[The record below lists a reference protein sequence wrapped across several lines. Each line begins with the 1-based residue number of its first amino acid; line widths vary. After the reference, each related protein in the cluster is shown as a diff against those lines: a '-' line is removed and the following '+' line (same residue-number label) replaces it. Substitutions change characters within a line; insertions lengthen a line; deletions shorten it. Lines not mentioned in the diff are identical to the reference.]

1 MKKLSKKL
9 LLSGLAALTIYSG
22 FNTIDISTTYAKVNY
37 DVFDLEAHRGGI
49 DVRPEN
55 TLYSYAYAIEL
66 GATSIECDMQLT
78 KDGQIVMSHNP
89 ILNSDITRD
98 KNGNY
103 IENNK
108 YDIRLMT
115 VDELKKFDVGVMDQN
130 CGEYYDL
137 HGKTQFTYD
146 AKIPTLEELMQ
157 LIQSYDDKNI
167 VLNIETKSY
176 PDPASAGYKNNADPK
191 KFVEVF
197 NNIVKKYDMEDRVV
211 LQSFDWQTLI
221 EMKKLNPNISTS
233 ALWQEQPSWGRDSE
247 SLRRYEKKKSPW
259 LGGLDIKDYQGNPV
273 KAAHAIGADIISPYY
288 TEISKQ
294 DVDEAHSLGMKVVPW
309 TVNNEKDMTM
319 LLDMGVDGIISD
331 KPWLLKQVLEK
342 RNIKLH
348 TPTVNV
354 DSPYHTG
361 TDHKDTAPTKAG
373 NGNDADRKSTRLNSS
388 HEWISRMPSSA

>member
-22 FNTIDISTTYAKVNY
+22 FNNIDISTTYAKVNY
-37 DVFDLEAHRGGI
+37 DVFDLEAHRGGR

-98 KNGNY
+98 ENGNY

-115 VDELKKFDVGVMDQN
+115 VDELKKFDVGVMDPN

-157 LIQSYDDKNI
+157 LIQSYGDKNI

-191 KFVEVF
+191 KFVEIF

-309 TVNNEKDMTM
+309 TVNNEKDMNM

-361 TDHKDTAPTKAG
+361 TDQTQPLQKLVTAMMPLTK
-373 NGNDADRKSTRLNSS
+373 
-388 HEWISRMPSSA
+388 P

>member
-37 DVFDLEAHRGGI
+37 DVFDLEAHHGGR

-98 KNGNY
+98 ENGNY

-115 VDELKKFDVGVMDQN
+115 VDELKKFDVGIMDPN

-157 LIQSYDDKNI
+157 LIQSYGDKNI

-309 TVNNEKDMTM
+309 TVNNEKDMNM

-361 TDHKDTAPTKAG
+361 TDHKDTAPTEAG
-373 NGNDADRKSTRLNSS
+373 NGNDA
-388 HEWISRMPSSA
+388 AY

>member
-37 DVFDLEAHRGGI
+37 DVFDLEAHHGGR

-98 KNGNY
+98 ENGNY

-115 VDELKKFDVGVMDQN
+115 VDELKKFDVGVMDPN

-157 LIQSYDDKNI
+157 LIQSYGDKNI

-309 TVNNEKDMTM
+309 TVNNEKDMNM

-361 TDHKDTAPTKAG
+361 TDHKDTAPTEAG
-373 NGNDADRKSTRLNSS
+373 NGNDA
-388 HEWISRMPSSA
+388 AY

>member
-22 FNTIDISTTYAKVNY
+22 YNNIDISTTYAKVNY
-37 DVFDLEAHRGGI
+37 DVFDLEAHRGGR

-98 KNGNY
+98 ENGNY

-108 YDIRLMT
+108 YDICLMT
-115 VDELKKFDVGVMDQN
+115 VDELKKFEVGVMDPN

-157 LIQSYDDKNI
+157 LIQSYGDKNI

-294 DVDEAHSLGMKVVPW
+294 DVDEAHFLGMKVVPW
-309 TVNNEKDMTM
+309 TVNNEKDMNM

-361 TDHKDTAPTKAG
+361 TDHKDTAPTEAG
-373 NGNDADRKSTRLNSS
+373 NSNDA
-388 HEWISRMPSSA
+388 AY

>member
-22 FNTIDISTTYAKVNY
+22 FNNIDISTTYAKVNY
-37 DVFDLEAHRGGI
+37 DVFDLEAHRGGR

-55 TLYSYAYAIEL
+55 TLYSYTYAIEL

-98 KNGNY
+98 ENGNY

-115 VDELKKFDVGVMDQN
+115 VDELKKFDVGVMDPN

-137 HGKTQFTYD
+137 HGKIQFTYD

-157 LIQSYDDKNI
+157 LIQSYGDKNI

-309 TVNNEKDMTM
+309 TVNNEKDMNM

-361 TDHKDTAPTKAG
+361 TDHKDTAPTEAG
-373 NGNDADRKSTRLNSS
+373 NGNDA
-388 HEWISRMPSSA
+388 AY

>member
-37 DVFDLEAHRGGI
+37 DVFDLEAHRGGR

-98 KNGNY
+98 ENGNY

-115 VDELKKFDVGVMDQN
+115 VDELKKFDVGVMDPN

-157 LIQSYDDKNI
+157 LIQSYGDKNI

-288 TEISKQ
+288 TEISKK
-294 DVDEAHSLGMKVVPW
+294 DVDEAHSLGMKVIPW
-309 TVNNEKDMTM
+309 TVNNEKDMNM

-361 TDHKDTAPTKAG
+361 TDHKDTAPTEAG
-373 NGNDADRKSTRLNSS
+373 NGNDA
-388 HEWISRMPSSA
+388 AY

>member
-22 FNTIDISTTYAKVNY
+22 FNNIDISTTYAKVNY
-37 DVFDLEAHRGGI
+37 DVFDLEAHRGGR

-98 KNGNY
+98 ENGNY

-115 VDELKKFDVGVMDQN
+115 VDELKKFDVGVMDPN

-137 HGKTQFTYD
+137 HDKTQFTYD

-157 LIQSYDDKNI
+157 LIQSYGDKNI

-309 TVNNEKDMTM
+309 TVNNEKDMNM

-348 TPTVNV
+348 TPTINV

-361 TDHKDTAPTKAG
+361 TDHKDTAPTEAG
-373 NGNDADRKSTRLNSS
+373 NGNDA
-388 HEWISRMPSSA
+388 AY

>member
-9 LLSGLAALTIYSG
+9 LFSGLAALTIYSG

-37 DVFDLEAHRGGI
+37 DVFDLEAHRGGR

-98 KNGNY
+98 ENGNY

-115 VDELKKFDVGVMDQN
+115 VDELKKFDVGVMDPN

-157 LIQSYDDKNI
+157 LIQSYGDKNI

-176 PDPASAGYKNNADPK
+176 PDPASAVYKNNADPK

-294 DVDEAHSLGMKVVPW
+294 DVDEAHSLGMKVVLW
-309 TVNNEKDMTM
+309 TVNNEKDMNM

-348 TPTVNV
+348 TPTINV

-361 TDHKDTAPTKAG
+361 TDHKDTAPTEAG
-373 NGNDADRKSTRLNSS
+373 NGNDA
-388 HEWISRMPSSA
+388 AY

>member
-1 MKKLSKKL
+1 MNTNEKTIQKL

-22 FNTIDISTTYAKVNY
+22 FNNIDISTTYAKVNY
-37 DVFDLEAHRGGI
+37 DVFDLEAHRGGR

-98 KNGNY
+98 ENGNY

-115 VDELKKFDVGVMDQN
+115 VDELKKFDVGVMDPN

-157 LIQSYDDKNI
+157 LIQSYGDKNI

-273 KAAHAIGADIISPYY
+273 KSAHAIGADIISPYY

-294 DVDEAHSLGMKVVPW
+294 DVDEAHSLGMKVVPC
-309 TVNNEKDMTM
+309 TVNNEKDMNM

-348 TPTVNV
+348 TPTINV

-361 TDHKDTAPTKAG
+361 TDHKDTAPTEAG
-373 NGNDADRKSTRLNSS
+373 NGNDA
-388 HEWISRMPSSA
+388 AY

>member
-37 DVFDLEAHRGGI
+37 DVFDLEAHRGGR

-98 KNGNY
+98 ENGNY

-115 VDELKKFDVGVMDQN
+115 VDELKKFDVGVMDPN

-157 LIQSYDDKNI
+157 LIQSYGDKNI
-167 VLNIETKSY
+167 VSNIETIFY
-176 PDPASAGYKNNADPK
+176 LDPTSAEYRNNADPK
-191 KFVEVF
+191 KFVEIF

-233 ALWQEQPSWGRDSE
+233 ALWQKQPSWGRDSE
-247 SLRRYEKKKSPW
+247 SLRRYEKKKSSW

-273 KAAHAIGADIISPYY
+273 KAAHAIGTDIISPYY

-309 TVNNEKDMTM
+309 TVNNEKDMNM

-361 TDHKDTAPTKAG
+361 TDQTQPLQKLVTAMMPLTK
-373 NGNDADRKSTRLNSS
+373 
-388 HEWISRMPSSA
+388 P

>member
-22 FNTIDISTTYAKVNY
+22 FNNIDISTTYAKVNY
-37 DVFDLEAHRGGI
+37 DVFDLEAHRGGR

-78 KDGQIVMSHNP
+78 KDVQIVMSHNP

-98 KNGNY
+98 ENGNY
-103 IENNK
+103 IKNNK

-115 VDELKKFDVGVMDQN
+115 VDELKKFDVGVMDPN

-157 LIQSYDDKNI
+157 LIQSYGDKNI

-197 NNIVKKYDMEDRVV
+197 NNIVKKYNMEDRVV

-373 NGNDADRKSTRLNSS
+373 NGNDA
-388 HEWISRMPSSA
+388 AY

>member
-22 FNTIDISTTYAKVNY
+22 FNNIDISTTYAKVNY
-37 DVFDLEAHRGGI
+37 DVFDLEAHRGGR

-66 GATSIECDMQLT
+66 GATSIECNMQLT

-98 KNGNY
+98 ENGNY

-115 VDELKKFDVGVMDQN
+115 VDELKKFDVGVMDPN

-146 AKIPTLEELMQ
+146 AKTPTLEELMQ
-157 LIQSYDDKNI
+157 LIQSYGDKNI

-221 EMKKLNPNISTS
+221 EMKNLNPNISTS

-309 TVNNEKDMTM
+309 TVNNEKDMNM

-348 TPTVNV
+348 TPTINV

-361 TDHKDTAPTKAG
+361 TDHKDTAPTEAG
-373 NGNDADRKSTRLNSS
+373 NGNDA
-388 HEWISRMPSSA
+388 AY

>member
-22 FNTIDISTTYAKVNY
+22 FNNIDISTTYAKVNY
-37 DVFDLEAHRGGI
+37 DVFDLEAHRGGR

-98 KNGNY
+98 ENGNY

-115 VDELKKFDVGVMDQN
+115 VDELKKFDVGVMDPN

-157 LIQSYDDKNI
+157 LIQSYGDKNI

-309 TVNNEKDMTM
+309 TVNNEKDMNM

-342 RNIKLH
+342 HNIKLH
-348 TPTVNV
+348 TPTINV

-361 TDHKDTAPTKAG
+361 TDHKDTAPTEAG
-373 NGNDADRKSTRLNSS
+373 NGNDA
-388 HEWISRMPSSA
+388 AY

>member
-37 DVFDLEAHRGGI
+37 DVFDLEAHRGGR

-259 LGGLDIKDYQGNPV
+259 LGGLDIKDYQRNPV

-373 NGNDADRKSTRLNSS
+373 NGNDA
-388 HEWISRMPSSA
+388 AY

>member
-22 FNTIDISTTYAKVNY
+22 FNNIDISTTYAKVNY
-37 DVFDLEAHRGGI
+37 DVFDLEAHRGGRDI
-49 DVRPEN
+49 RPEN

-98 KNGNY
+98 ENGNY

-115 VDELKKFDVGVMDQN
+115 VDELKKFDVGVMDPN

-157 LIQSYDDKNI
+157 LIQSYGDKNI

-309 TVNNEKDMTM
+309 TVNNEKDMNM

-361 TDHKDTAPTKAG
+361 TDHKDTAPTEAG
-373 NGNDADRKSTRLNSS
+373 NGNDA
-388 HEWISRMPSSA
+388 AY

>member
-22 FNTIDISTTYAKVNY
+22 FNNIDISTTYAKVNY
-37 DVFDLEAHRGGI
+37 DVFDLEAHRGGR

-98 KNGNY
+98 ENGNY
-103 IENNK
+103 IKNNK

-157 LIQSYDDKNI
+157 LIQSYGDKNI

-309 TVNNEKDMTM
+309 TVNNEKDMNM
-319 LLDMGVDGIISD
+319 LLDIGVDGIISD

-373 NGNDADRKSTRLNSS
+373 NGNDA
-388 HEWISRMPSSA
+388 AY

>member
-22 FNTIDISTTYAKVNY
+22 FNNIDISTTYAKVNY
-37 DVFDLEAHRGGI
+37 DVFDLEAHRGGR

-55 TLYSYAYAIEL
+55 TLYSYAYAIEI

-98 KNGNY
+98 ENGNY

-115 VDELKKFDVGVMDQN
+115 VDELKKFDVGVMDPN

-157 LIQSYDDKNI
+157 LIQSYGDKNI

-273 KAAHAIGADIISPYY
+273 KAAHDIGADIISPYY

-309 TVNNEKDMTM
+309 TVNNEKDMNM

-361 TDHKDTAPTKAG
+361 TDHKDTAPTEAG
-373 NGNDADRKSTRLNSS
+373 NGNDA
-388 HEWISRMPSSA
+388 AY

>member
-22 FNTIDISTTYAKVNY
+22 FNNIDISTTYAKVNY
-37 DVFDLEAHRGGI
+37 DVFDLEAHRGGR

-98 KNGNY
+98 ENGNY

-115 VDELKKFDVGVMDQN
+115 VDELKKFDVGVMDPN

-157 LIQSYDDKNI
+157 LIQSYGDKNI

-309 TVNNEKDMTM
+309 TVNNEKDMNM

-348 TPTVNV
+348 TPTINV

-361 TDHKDTAPTKAG
+361 TDHKDTAPTEAG
-373 NGNDADRKSTRLNSS
+373 NGNDA
-388 HEWISRMPSSA
+388 AY

>member
-22 FNTIDISTTYAKVNY
+22 YNNIDISTTYAKVNY
-37 DVFDLEAHRGGI
+37 DVFDLEAHRGGR

-98 KNGNY
+98 ENGNY
-103 IENNK
+103 IKNNK

-115 VDELKKFDVGVMDQN
+115 VDELKKFDVGVMDPN

-157 LIQSYDDKNI
+157 LIQSYGDKNI

-197 NNIVKKYDMEDRVV
+197 NNIVKKYNMEDRVV

-373 NGNDADRKSTRLNSS
+373 NGNDA
-388 HEWISRMPSSA
+388 AY

>member
-9 LLSGLAALTIYSG
+9 LLSGLAALTIYSR
-22 FNTIDISTTYAKVNY
+22 FNNIDISTTYAKVNY
-37 DVFDLEAHRGGI
+37 DVFDLEAHRGGR

-98 KNGNY
+98 ENGNY

-115 VDELKKFDVGVMDQN
+115 VDELKKFDVGVMDPN

-157 LIQSYDDKNI
+157 LIQSYGDKNI

-191 KFVEVF
+191 KFVEIF

-247 SLRRYEKKKSPW
+247 SLRRYEKKKSSW

-273 KAAHAIGADIISPYY
+273 KAAHAIGTDIISPYY

-294 DVDEAHSLGMKVVPW
+294 DVDEAHSLDMKIVPW
-309 TVNNEKDMTM
+309 TVNNEKDMNM

-354 DSPYHTG
+354 DNPYHTG
-361 TDHKDTAPTKAG
+361 TDQTQPLQKLVTAMMLLTK
-373 NGNDADRKSTRLNSS
+373 
-388 HEWISRMPSSA
+388 H

>member
-22 FNTIDISTTYAKVNY
+22 FNNIDISTTYAKVNY
-37 DVFDLEAHRGGI
+37 DVFDLEAHRGGR

-98 KNGNY
+98 ENGNY

-115 VDELKKFDVGVMDQN
+115 VDKLKKFDVGVMDPN

-157 LIQSYDDKNI
+157 LIQSYGDKNI

-176 PDPASAGYKNNADPK
+176 PDPVSAGYKNNTDPK

-309 TVNNEKDMTM
+309 TVNNEKDMNM

-361 TDHKDTAPTKAG
+361 TDHKDTAPTEAG
-373 NGNDADRKSTRLNSS
+373 NGNDA
-388 HEWISRMPSSA
+388 AY

>member
-37 DVFDLEAHRGGI
+37 DVFDLEAHRGGR

-98 KNGNY
+98 ENGNY
-103 IENNK
+103 IKNNK

-115 VDELKKFDVGVMDQN
+115 VDELKKFDVGVMDPN

-157 LIQSYDDKNI
+157 LIQSYGDKNI

-197 NNIVKKYDMEDRVV
+197 NNIVKKYNMEDRVV

-373 NGNDADRKSTRLNSS
+373 NGNDA
-388 HEWISRMPSSA
+388 AY

>member
-9 LLSGLAALTIYSG
+9 LLSGLAALTVYSG
-22 FNTIDISTTYAKVNY
+22 FNNIDISTTYAKVNY
-37 DVFDLEAHRGGI
+37 DVFDLEAHRGGR

-98 KNGNY
+98 ENGNY

-115 VDELKKFDVGVMDQN
+115 VDELKKFDVGVMDPN

-157 LIQSYDDKNI
+157 LIQSYGDKNI

-197 NNIVKKYDMEDRVV
+197 NNIVKKYDMENRVV

-309 TVNNEKDMTM
+309 TVNNEKDMNM

-348 TPTVNV
+348 TPTINV

-361 TDHKDTAPTKAG
+361 TDHKDTAPTEAG
-373 NGNDADRKSTRLNSS
+373 NGNDA
-388 HEWISRMPSSA
+388 AY

>member
-22 FNTIDISTTYAKVNY
+22 FNNIDISTTYAKVNY
-37 DVFDLEAHRGGI
+37 DVFDLEAHRGGR

-98 KNGNY
+98 ENGNY

-115 VDELKKFDVGVMDQN
+115 VDELKKFDVGVMDPN

-157 LIQSYDDKNI
+157 LIQSYGDKNI

-288 TEISKQ
+288 TEIPKQ

-309 TVNNEKDMTM
+309 TVNNEKDMNM

-361 TDHKDTAPTKAG
+361 TDHKDTAPTEAG
-373 NGNDADRKSTRLNSS
+373 NGNDA
-388 HEWISRMPSSA
+388 AY

>member
-22 FNTIDISTTYAKVNY
+22 FNNIDISTTYAKVNY
-37 DVFDLEAHRGGI
+37 DVFDLEAHRGGR

-98 KNGNY
+98 ENGNY
-103 IENNK
+103 IKNNK

-157 LIQSYDDKNI
+157 LIQSYGDKNI

-273 KAAHAIGADIISPYY
+273 KAAHAIGTDIISPYY

-294 DVDEAHSLGMKVVPW
+294 DVDEAHSLDMKIVPW
-309 TVNNEKDMTM
+309 TVNNEKDMNM

-373 NGNDADRKSTRLNSS
+373 NGNDA
-388 HEWISRMPSSA
+388 AY

>member
-9 LLSGLAALTIYSG
+9 LFSGLAALTIYSG

-37 DVFDLEAHRGGI
+37 DVFDLEAHRGGR

-98 KNGNY
+98 ENGNY

-115 VDELKKFDVGVMDQN
+115 VDELKKFDVGIMDPN

-157 LIQSYDDKNI
+157 LIQSYGDKNI

-197 NNIVKKYDMEDRVV
+197 NNIVKKYNMEDRVV

-309 TVNNEKDMTM
+309 TVNNEKDMNM

-361 TDHKDTAPTKAG
+361 TDHKDTAPTEAG
-373 NGNDADRKSTRLNSS
+373 NGNDA
-388 HEWISRMPSSA
+388 AY

>member
-37 DVFDLEAHRGGI
+37 DVFDLEAHRGGR

-89 ILNSDITRD
+89 ILYSDITRD
-98 KNGNY
+98 ENGNY

-115 VDELKKFDVGVMDQN
+115 VDELKKFDVGVMDPN

-157 LIQSYDDKNI
+157 LIQSYGDKNI

-309 TVNNEKDMTM
+309 TVNNEKDMNM

-348 TPTVNV
+348 TPTINV

-361 TDHKDTAPTKAG
+361 TDHKDTAPTEAG
-373 NGNDADRKSTRLNSS
+373 NGNDA
-388 HEWISRMPSSA
+388 AY

>member
-22 FNTIDISTTYAKVNY
+22 FNNIDISTTYAKVNY
-37 DVFDLEAHRGGI
+37 DVFDLEAHRGGR

-309 TVNNEKDMTM
+309 TVNNEKDMNM

-373 NGNDADRKSTRLNSS
+373 NGNDA
-388 HEWISRMPSSA
+388 AY

>member
-259 LGGLDIKDYQGNPV
+259 LGGLDIKDYQRNPV

-361 TDHKDTAPTKAG
+361 TDQAQPLQKLVTAMMPLTK
-373 NGNDADRKSTRLNSS
+373 
-388 HEWISRMPSSA
+388 P

>member
-9 LLSGLAALTIYSG
+9 LFSGLAALTIYSG
-22 FNTIDISTTYAKVNY
+22 FNTIDLSTTYAKVNY
-37 DVFDLEAHRGGI
+37 DVFDLEAHRGGR

-98 KNGNY
+98 ENGNY

-115 VDELKKFDVGVMDQN
+115 VDELKKFDVGVMDPN

-157 LIQSYDDKNI
+157 LIQSYGDKNI

-233 ALWQEQPSWGRDSE
+233 ALWQKQPSWGRDSE

-259 LGGLDIKDYQGNPV
+259 LGGLDIKDYEGNPV

-309 TVNNEKDMTM
+309 TVNNEKDMNM

-361 TDHKDTAPTKAG
+361 TDHKDTAPTEAG
-373 NGNDADRKSTRLNSS
+373 NGNDA
-388 HEWISRMPSSA
+388 AY

>member
-9 LLSGLAALTIYSG
+9 LLRGLAALTIYSG
-22 FNTIDISTTYAKVNY
+22 FNNIDISTTYAKVNY
-37 DVFDLEAHRGGI
+37 DVFDLEAHRGGR

-98 KNGNY
+98 ENGNY

-115 VDELKKFDVGVMDQN
+115 VDELKKFDVGVMDPN

-157 LIQSYDDKNI
+157 LIQSYGDKNI

-294 DVDEAHSLGMKVVPW
+294 DVDEAHSLGMKVVPC
-309 TVNNEKDMTM
+309 TVNNEKDMNM

-348 TPTVNV
+348 TPTINV

-361 TDHKDTAPTKAG
+361 TDHKDTAPTEAG
-373 NGNDADRKSTRLNSS
+373 NGNDA
-388 HEWISRMPSSA
+388 AY

>member
-37 DVFDLEAHRGGI
+37 DVFDLEAHRGGR

-98 KNGNY
+98 ENGNY

-115 VDELKKFDVGVMDQN
+115 VDELKKFDVGVMDPN

-157 LIQSYDDKNI
+157 LIQSYGDKNI

-309 TVNNEKDMTM
+309 TVNNEKDMNM

-373 NGNDADRKSTRLNSS
+373 NGNDA
-388 HEWISRMPSSA
+388 AY

>member
-22 FNTIDISTTYAKVNY
+22 FNNIDISTTYAKVNY
-37 DVFDLEAHRGGI
+37 DVFDLEAHRGGRDI
-49 DVRPEN
+49 RPEN

-98 KNGNY
+98 ENGNY

-115 VDELKKFDVGVMDQN
+115 VDELKKFDVGVMDPN

-157 LIQSYDDKNI
+157 LIQSYGDKNI

-233 ALWQEQPSWGRDSE
+233 ALRQEQPSWGRDSE

-309 TVNNEKDMTM
+309 TVNNEKDMNM

-348 TPTVNV
+348 TPTINV

-361 TDHKDTAPTKAG
+361 TDHKDTAPTEAG
-373 NGNDADRKSTRLNSS
+373 NGNDA
-388 HEWISRMPSSA
+388 AY

>member
-9 LLSGLAALTIYSG
+9 LFSGLAALTIYSG
-22 FNTIDISTTYAKVNY
+22 FNTIDISTTYAKVDY
-37 DVFDLEAHRGGI
+37 DVFDLEAHRGGR

-98 KNGNY
+98 ENGNY

-115 VDELKKFDVGVMDQN
+115 VDELKKFDVGVMDPN

-157 LIQSYDDKNI
+157 LIQSYGDKNI

-233 ALWQEQPSWGRDSE
+233 ALWQKQPSWGRDSE

-259 LGGLDIKDYQGNPV
+259 LGGLDIKDYEGNPV

-309 TVNNEKDMTM
+309 TVNNEKDMNM

-361 TDHKDTAPTKAG
+361 TDHKDTAPTEAG
-373 NGNDADRKSTRLNSS
+373 NGNDA
-388 HEWISRMPSSA
+388 AY

>member
-9 LLSGLAALTIYSG
+9 LLSGLAALTVYSG
-22 FNTIDISTTYAKVNY
+22 FNNIDISTTYAKVNY
-37 DVFDLEAHRGGI
+37 DVFDLEAHRGGR

-98 KNGNY
+98 ENGNY

-108 YDIRLMT
+108 YDIHLMT
-115 VDELKKFDVGVMDQN
+115 VDELKKFDVGVMDPN

-157 LIQSYDDKNI
+157 LIQSYGDKNI
-167 VLNIETKSY
+167 ILNIETKSY

-221 EMKKLNPNISTS
+221 EMKNLNSNISTS

-309 TVNNEKDMTM
+309 TVNNEKDMNM

-348 TPTVNV
+348 TPTINV

-373 NGNDADRKSTRLNSS
+373 NGNDA
-388 HEWISRMPSSA
+388 AY

>member
-37 DVFDLEAHRGGI
+37 DVFDLEAHRGGR

-98 KNGNY
+98 ENGNY

-115 VDELKKFDVGVMDQN
+115 VDELKKFDVGVMDPN

-157 LIQSYDDKNI
+157 LIQSYGDKNI

-176 PDPASAGYKNNADPK
+176 PDPVSAGYKNNVDPK

-309 TVNNEKDMTM
+309 TVNNEKDMNM

-361 TDHKDTAPTKAG
+361 TDHKDTAPTEAG
-373 NGNDADRKSTRLNSS
+373 NGNDA
-388 HEWISRMPSSA
+388 AY

>member
-37 DVFDLEAHRGGI
+37 DVFDLEAHRGGR

-98 KNGNY
+98 ENGNY

-115 VDELKKFDVGVMDQN
+115 VDELKKFDVGIMDPN

-157 LIQSYDDKNI
+157 LIQSYGDKNI

-176 PDPASAGYKNNADPK
+176 PDPVSAGYKNNADPK

-197 NNIVKKYDMEDRVV
+197 NNIVKKYDMDDRVV

-273 KAAHAIGADIISPYY
+273 KAAHAIGADIISSYY

-309 TVNNEKDMTM
+309 TVNNEKDMNM

-361 TDHKDTAPTKAG
+361 TDHKDTAPTEAG
-373 NGNDADRKSTRLNSS
+373 NGNDA
-388 HEWISRMPSSA
+388 AY

>member
-37 DVFDLEAHRGGI
+37 DVFDLEAHRGGR

-78 KDGQIVMSHNP
+78 KDGQIVMNHNP

-98 KNGNY
+98 ENGNY

-115 VDELKKFDVGVMDQN
+115 VDELKKFDVGVMDPN

-157 LIQSYDDKNI
+157 LIQSYGDKNI

-309 TVNNEKDMTM
+309 TVNNEKDMNM

-361 TDHKDTAPTKAG
+361 TDHKDTAPTEAG
-373 NGNDADRKSTRLNSS
+373 NGNDA
-388 HEWISRMPSSA
+388 AY

>member
-22 FNTIDISTTYAKVNY
+22 FNNIDISTTYAKVNY
-37 DVFDLEAHRGGI
+37 DVFDLEAHRGGR

-98 KNGNY
+98 ENGNY

-115 VDELKKFDVGVMDQN
+115 VDELKKFDVGVMDPN

-157 LIQSYDDKNI
+157 LIQSYGDKNI

-309 TVNNEKDMTM
+309 TVNNEKDMNI

-361 TDHKDTAPTKAG
+361 TDHKDTAPTEAG
-373 NGNDADRKSTRLNSS
+373 NGNDA
-388 HEWISRMPSSA
+388 AY